1 MKSPISFCHH
11 LSQGEPSVWPVPILS
26 VIALLAVAHF
36 VSPVKPQVS
45 SMPAFNTENPVSGRL
60 LLRPPRLRPGDQIG
74 VISPAGP
81 VDPDEIKAGT
91 ELLESSGFRVKVG
104 PHVYDRLDY
113 LAGRDEVRLEDL
125 HAMFQAREIRAIFCA
140 RGGYGSPRLLDKIR
154 YDLIGKNPK
163 ILMGYSDITAL
174 LVAIHKRTGLITF
187 HGPMVR
193 DLRTKDQGNWETL
206 LELLSSG
213 LPFQLRLEKANCLV
227 PGKATGSL
235 LGGNLSL
242 ICHLLGTPYMPSFE
256 GCILFLEEKGEALY
270 RLDRM
275 LTHLR
280 LSGQLD
286 QLSGL
291 IGGQFENC
299 PQISVIDELLMD
311 MFSDLNIPI
320 VTNLPIGHGEENV
333 VLPIGLRAELDTE
346 LMALSTPEACVT

>member
-1 MKSPISFCHH
+1 
-11 LSQGEPSVWPVPILS
+11 
-26 VIALLAVAHF
+26 
-36 VSPVKPQVS
+36 
-45 SMPAFNTENPVSGRL
+45 MPALSSENPVSGPR

-81 VDPDEIKAGT
+81 VDMEELRAGIG
-91 ELLESSGFRVKVG
+91 LLESSGFRVKVA
-104 PHVYDRLDY
+104 PHVYDRFDY

-125 HAMFQAREIRAIFCA
+125 HAMFMAREIKAIFCA

-154 YDLIGKNPK
+154 YDLIGKKPK
-163 ILMGYSDITAL
+163 ILVGYSDITAL

-193 DLRTKDQGNWETL
+193 DLGTKDQGNWETL
-206 LELLSSG
+206 FELLSSG
-213 LPFQLRLEKANCLV
+213 LPFQLRLERANCLI

-242 ICHLLGTPYMPSFE
+242 ICHLLGTPYMPSLE
-256 GCILFLEEKGEALY
+256 GCILFLEEKGESLY

-286 QLSGL
+286 RLSGL

-299 PQISVIDELLMD
+299 GQISVIDELLMD
-311 MFSDLNIPI
+311 VFSDLNIPI

-333 VLPIGLRAELDTE
+333 AVPIGLRAELDAD
-346 LMALSTPEACVT
+346 LMVLSTPEACVS

>member
-1 MKSPISFCHH
+1 
-11 LSQGEPSVWPVPILS
+11 
-26 VIALLAVAHF
+26 
-36 VSPVKPQVS
+36 
-45 SMPAFNTENPVSGRL
+45 MPALSSENPVSGPR

-81 VDPDEIKAGT
+81 VDMEELRAGIG
-91 ELLESSGFRVKVG
+91 LLESSGFRVKVA
-104 PHVYDRLDY
+104 PHVYDRFDY

-125 HAMFQAREIRAIFCA
+125 HAMFMAREIKAIFCA

-154 YDLIGKNPK
+154 YDLIGKKPK
-163 ILMGYSDITAL
+163 ILVGYSDITAL

-193 DLRTKDQGNWETL
+193 DLGTKDQGNWETL
-206 LELLSSG
+206 FELLSSG
-213 LPFQLRLEKANCLV
+213 LPFQLRLERANCLV

-242 ICHLLGTPYMPSFE
+242 ICHLLGTPYMPSLD
-256 GCILFLEEKGEALY
+256 GCILFLEEKAESLY

-286 QLSGL
+286 RLSGL

-299 PQISVIDELLMD
+299 GQISVIDELLMD
-311 MFSDLNIPI
+311 VFSDLNIPF

-333 VLPIGLRAELDTE
+333 AVPIGLRAELDTD
-346 LMALSTPEACVT
+346 LMVLSTPEACVS